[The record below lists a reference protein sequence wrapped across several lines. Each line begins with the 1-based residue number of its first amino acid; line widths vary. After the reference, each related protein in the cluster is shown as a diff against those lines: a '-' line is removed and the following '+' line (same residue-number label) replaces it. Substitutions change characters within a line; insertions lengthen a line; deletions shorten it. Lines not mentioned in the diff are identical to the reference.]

1 MTLPFGIRDTIAKR
15 LCAAIMLA
23 VTGTLVLTWL
33 LSSFASS
40 FALPALDRSGLFEQA
55 ASITRVIQAA
65 PPSLR
70 SRLAAAA
77 ATSDYQ
83 VDWYDDATPVPA
95 MLRIATDTD
104 AARDAW
110 KATMAAVLGDPDRR
124 VVIFRA
130 DDGEA
135 YLPALHYDRAGHPDA
150 YFMAIALDDQSWLVF
165 TALQRSWGMYR
176 SIRIAII
183 CAILLLSTLLVSAV
197 TAKQLAAPM
206 KRFVAAARRF
216 GTDPRAPPIEETGPA
231 EFRMAIG
238 AFNAM
243 QAQIARFISD
253 RTEMLAAISH
263 DLRTPLTRM
272 RLRGEF
278 VEDEDQQRRLFQD
291 VDEMQTMVDEALTF
305 FRDNAAEEQST
316 NFDMAELLRTIIDD
330 FADQGSEVGYEGPD
344 HVVYFGRPFALKRA
358 FTNLIDNA
366 RRYACLPSVELSVA
380 ADAVVIGVKDRG
392 HGIPPDQLSQVFAP
406 FYRLE
411 PSRNRSTGGY
421 GLGLSAARTIVRAH
435 GGELEL
441 RNRDGG
447 GLGAISTLPRSP
459 T

>member
-1 MTLPFGIRDTIAKR
+1 MKLPFGIRDTIAKR
-15 LCAAIMLA
+15 LCATSMLA
-23 VTGTLVLTWL
+23 VTGTLL
-33 LSSFASS
+33 LNLLLNAFVGSFAR
-40 FALPALDRSGLFEQA
+40 PALERAGLFEQA

-70 SRLAAAA
+70 PTLAAAA
-77 ATSDYQ
+77 ATSDYH
-83 VDWYDDATPVPA
+83 VDWYDDTSPVPL
-95 MLRIATDTD
+95 MLRIATSVS
-104 AARDAW
+104 RVEPE
-110 KATMAAVLGDPDRR
+110 MASMAKLLGDPARR
-124 VVIFRA
+124 IVVFKA

-135 YLPALHYDRAGHPDA
+135 YLPALRYDRASHPDA
-150 YFMAIALDDQSWLVF
+150 YFMAIVLDDQSWLVF
-165 TALQRSWGMYR
+165 TALQRNWGLQR
-176 SIRIAII
+176 SARIAIVGT
-183 CAILLLSTLLVSAV
+183 ILALATALVSV
-197 TAKQLAAPM
+197 ITAKQLAAPM
-206 KRFVAAARRF
+206 KRFAAAVRRF
-216 GTDPRAPPIEETGPA
+216 GTDPTTPPLDETGPV
-231 EFRMAIG
+231 EFRMVIG

-243 QAQIARFISD
+243 QAQIARFVSD

-278 VEDEDQQRRLFQD
+278 IDDEDQQRRLFQD

-316 NFDMAELLRTIIDD
+316 NFDLAELLRTIIDD

-366 RRYACLPSVELSVA
+366 LRYARQPSVELSQA
-380 ADAVVIGVKDRG
+380 LLEVVVNVKDRG
-392 HGIPPDQLSQVFAP
+392 QGIPPDQLNRVFAP

-421 GLGLSAARTIVRAH
+421 GLGLSAARTIIHAH

-447 GLGAISTLPRSP
+447 GLAAISTLPRSVA
-459 T
+459 